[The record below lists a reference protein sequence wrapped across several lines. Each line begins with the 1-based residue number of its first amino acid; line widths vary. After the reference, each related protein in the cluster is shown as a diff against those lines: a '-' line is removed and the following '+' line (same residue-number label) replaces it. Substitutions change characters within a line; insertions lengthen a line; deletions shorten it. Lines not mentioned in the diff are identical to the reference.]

1 VKGIPT
7 DDPHLSRSATAL
19 LAGGA
24 VALLIASVAALF
36 WPGVPMYDTVA
47 QYRQVLG
54 GPVDDWHPPLMAR
67 LWQLLHPLAAG
78 PAPMFVIQVAL
89 YGVGFV
95 LLVAAL
101 VRAARWGSAVA
112 VVVLAVSPLLL
123 GWQMAVLKDTQM
135 LGALLSAVGIVAQY
149 RLAERRIP
157 IAAAAVVAL
166 LIGYATLVRANALF
180 ATVPLAV
187 LLLPTNKRPLISM
200 AIAVIGCV
208 AVLVLTPLIN
218 HRLLG
223 AEPSG
228 VAKSEP
234 LFDLAAIAV
243 ASRANAPSPFTPA
256 ERTQIAGRHCV
267 RAFFWDPLGDP
278 AGCSDATDR
287 LLEQPTGKLYF
298 ELAQAAAAHPLAY
311 AAHRLAHW
319 NSTERWLV
327 PPGLPEAGPPDEAEP
342 NDIGLNGPQS
352 DAATAWQDAAAVEAG
367 TPLGWPILWTLIALL
382 LLPAAWRRR
391 SEPAGGLV
399 LALLA
404 SALTLE
410 ASFLVISIAS
420 DLRYHLWPMAASALA
435 LILLSHSISLNR
447 RSTMTCAALLALVIV
462 GGLIT
467 RSTLPKA
474 PGSYEEMIQARS
486 G

>member
-1 VKGIPT
+1 
-7 DDPHLSRSATAL
+7 L

-47 QYRQVLG
+47 QYGQALG
-54 GPVDDWHPPLMAR
+54 GPVDDWHPPVMVR
-67 LWQLLHPLAAG
+67 LWQLLRPLG
-78 PAPMFVIQVAL
+78 GGTAPMFVTEVAL
-89 YGVGFV
+89 SGAGFA
-95 LLVAAL
+95 LMVAAL
-101 VRAARWGSAVA
+101 VRSRRWAAAVA
-112 VVVLAVSPLLL
+112 TAILAISPLLL

-135 LGALLSAVGIVAQY
+135 LGALAAAAGIVAHY

-157 IAAAAVVAL
+157 VAAAAMVVL

-187 LLLPTNKRPLISM
+187 LLLPTNKHPLIAM
-200 AIAVIGCV
+200 AIAVVGCA
-208 AVLVLTPLIN
+208 AVLALTPLVN

-228 VAKSEP
+228 VVKSEA

-243 ASRANAPSPFTPA
+243 ATPATAPSPFTPA
-256 ERTQIAGRHCV
+256 ERTQIAARHCV

-287 LLEQPTGKLYF
+287 LLEQPQGKLYL

-342 NDIGLNGPQS
+342 NDIGLTGPQS
-352 DAATAWQDAAAVEAG
+352 GAATAWQDAAAVEAG

-382 LLPAAWRRR
+382 LAPAAWRRR
-391 SEPAGGLV
+391 GEPAGGLA

-435 LILLSHSISLNR
+435 LILLSDRIALT
-447 RSTMTCAALLALVIV
+447 RSSMVSGGLLALVV
-462 GGLIT
+462 GGGLLT
-467 RSTLPKA
+467 RQTLPEA
-474 PGSYEEMIQARS
+474 PGTYAEMVQAPS

>member
-1 VKGIPT
+1 
-7 DDPHLSRSATAL
+7 L
-19 LAGGA
+19 LGGGA

-54 GPVDDWHPPLMAR
+54 GPVDDWHPPVMVR
-67 LWQLLHPLAAG
+67 LWQLLHPLGAG
-78 PAPMFVIQVAL
+78 PAPMFVSQVAL
-89 YGVGFV
+89 YCAGFA
-95 LLVAAL
+95 LIVAAL
-101 VRAARWGSAVA
+101 VRNRRWAAAA
-112 VVVLAVSPLLL
+112 ATAVLAISPLLL

-135 LGALLSAVGIVAQY
+135 LGALVAATGIVAHY
-149 RLAERRIP
+149 RLADRSIT
-157 IAAAAVVAL
+157 IAAGALVAL
-166 LIGYATLVRANALF
+166 LIAYATLVRANALF

-187 LLLPTNKRPLISM
+187 LLLPTNKRPVISV
-200 AIAVIGCV
+200 AIALAGFA
-208 AVLVLTPLIN
+208 AVLALTPLVN
-218 HRLLG
+218 HNVLG

-243 ASRANAPSPFTPA
+243 ATPATAPSPFTPA
-256 ERTQIAGRHCV
+256 ERTQITERHCV

-278 AGCSDATDR
+278 AGCSDATDP
-287 LLEQPTGKLYF
+287 LLEQPEGKLYL

-327 PPGLPEAGPPDEAEP
+327 PPGLPESGPPDEAEP
-342 NDIGLNGPQS
+342 NDIGLGGPHS
-352 DAATAWQDAAAVEAG
+352 DAVTAWQDAAAFEAG
-367 TPLGWPILWTLIALL
+367 TPLGWPILWTVIGLL
-382 LLPAAWRRR
+382 LVPAAWRRR
-391 SEPAGGLV
+391 SEPSAGV
-399 LALLA
+399 ALALLA

-420 DLRYHLWPMAASALA
+420 DLRYHLWPMVASALA
-435 LILLSHSISLNR
+435 LILLSDLISLNR
-447 RSTMTCAALLALVIV
+447 RSSLFSGVLLGLVIA

-467 RSTLPKA
+467 RSTLPMA

>member
-1 VKGIPT
+1 
-7 DDPHLSRSATAL
+7 L
-19 LAGGA
+19 LGGGA
-24 VALLIASVAALF
+24 VSLLIASVAALF

-54 GPVDDWHPPLMAR
+54 GPVDDWHPPVMVR

-78 PAPMFVIQVAL
+78 PAPMFVTQIAL
-89 YGVGFV
+89 YAAGFA

-101 VRAARWGSAVA
+101 VRSARWPSAVA
-112 VVVLAVSPLLL
+112 VAVLAVSPLLL

-135 LGALLSAVGIVAQY
+135 LGALVAAAGIVAHY
-149 RLAERRIP
+149 RLADRKIP
-157 IAAAAVVAL
+157 VAAVVLIL
-166 LIGYATLVRANALF
+166 LLVGYATLVRANAFF

-187 LLLPTNKRPLISM
+187 LLLPTYKRPVISM
-200 AIAVIGCV
+200 AIAVVGCA
-208 AVLVLTPLIN
+208 AVLALTPLIN

-243 ASRANAPSPFTPA
+243 ATPVTAPSPFTPA
-256 ERTQIAGRHCV
+256 ERTQIAERHCV

-287 LLEQPTGKLYF
+287 LLEQPTGKLYL
-298 ELAQAAAAHPLAY
+298 ELAHAAAAHPLAY

-342 NDIGLNGPQS
+342 NDIGLDGPQS

-382 LLPAAWRRR
+382 LVPAAWRRR
-391 SEPAGGLV
+391 SEPAGGLA

-410 ASFLVISIAS
+410 LSFLVISIAS

-435 LILLSHSISLNR
+435 LILLFDRISLNR
-447 RSTMTCAALLALVIV
+447 RSSLFTGALLGLVV
-462 GGLIT
+462 AGGLIT
-467 RSTLPKA
+467 RSTLPPA
-474 PGSYEEMIQARS
+474 PDTYAEMIQARS

>member
-1 VKGIPT
+1 
-7 DDPHLSRSATAL
+7 L

-24 VALLIASVAALF
+24 VALLIASMAALF

-47 QYRQVLG
+47 QYGQVLG
-54 GPVDDWHPPLMAR
+54 GPVDDWHPPVMVR

-78 PAPMFVIQVAL
+78 PAPMFVTQVAL
-89 YGVGFV
+89 YVAG
-95 LLVAAL
+95 LALIVAAL
-101 VRAARWGSAVA
+101 VRSRRWAGAVA
-112 VVVLAVSPLLL
+112 AALVAISPLLL
-123 GWQMAVLKDTQM
+123 GWQMVVLKDTQM
-135 LGALLSAVGIVAQY
+135 LGALVAAAGIVAHY
-149 RLAERRIP
+149 RLAKRRIP
-157 IAAAAVVAL
+157 IAAAAAVVL

-180 ATVPLAV
+180 ATVPLTV
-187 LLLPTNKRPLISM
+187 LLLPTNKRPLISL
-200 AIAVIGCV
+200 AIAAVGCG
-208 AVLVLTPLIN
+208 AVLALTPLIN
-218 HRLLG
+218 HDLLG

-243 ASRANAPSPFTPA
+243 ATPAKAPSPFTPE
-256 ERTQIAGRHCV
+256 EREQIGERHCV

-287 LLEQPTGKLYF
+287 LLDQPTGTLYL
-298 ELAQAAAAHPLAY
+298 ELAQAAAAHPIAY
-311 AAHRLAHW
+311 AEHRLAHW

-367 TPLGWPILWTLIALL
+367 TPLGWPILWTVLALL
-382 LLPAAWRRR
+382 LVPAAWRRR
-391 SEPAGGLV
+391 GDPAASLA

-435 LILLSHSISLNR
+435 LILLSGRISLNNR
-447 RSTMTCAALLALVIV
+447 ASIVSGALTALVTI
-462 GGLIT
+462 GGLT
-467 RSTLPKA
+467 ARSTLPPSPDTYEKMIKA
-474 PGSYEEMIQARS
+474 PS

>member
-1 VKGIPT
+1 
-7 DDPHLSRSATAL
+7 
-19 LAGGA
+19 
-24 VALLIASVAALF
+24 
-36 WPGVPMYDTVA
+36 MYDTVA

-54 GPVDDWHPPLMAR
+54 GPVDDWHPPVMVR

-78 PAPMFVIQVAL
+78 PAPMFVTQVAL
-89 YGVGFV
+89 YGAGFAMI
-95 LLVAAL
+95 VAAL
-101 VRAARWGSAVA
+101 VRNRRWAAAA
-112 VVVLAVSPLLL
+112 ATAILAISPLLL

-135 LGALLSAVGIVAQY
+135 LGALVAATGIVAHY

-157 IAAAAVVAL
+157 IAAVAL
-166 LIGYATLVRANALF
+166 VVLLFGYATLVRANALF

-187 LLLPTNKRPLISM
+187 LLLPTNKRPLVSM
-200 AIAVIGCV
+200 TIAVAGCA
-208 AVLVLTPLIN
+208 AVVGLTPLIDHN
-218 HRLLG
+218 VFG

-243 ASRANAPSPFTPA
+243 ATPATAPSPFTPA

-278 AGCSDATDR
+278 AGCSDDTDR
-287 LLEQPTGKLYF
+287 LLEQPEGKLYF

-327 PPGLPEAGPPDEAEP
+327 PPGLPDAGPPDEAEP
-342 NDIGLNGPQS
+342 NDIALTGPQS
-352 DAATAWQDAAAVEAG
+352 DAATAWQDAAAIEAG
-367 TPLGWPILWTLIALL
+367 TPLGWPIVWTVIALL
-382 LLPAAWRRR
+382 LVPAAWRRR
-391 SEPAGGLV
+391 SEPAGGV
-399 LALLA
+399 ALALLA
-404 SALTLE
+404 SAVTLE

-435 LILLSHSISLNR
+435 LILLSDSISLNR
-447 RSTMTCAALLALVIV
+447 RSSLFSGVLLGLVV
-462 GGLIT
+462 AGGLIT
-467 RSTLPKA
+467 RSALPPA
-474 PGSYEEMIQARS
+474 PDTYANMIQARS